1 MCVCVCVC
9 ISVCVFVCVCVR
21 VCVCVCKN
29 NRRVRAMNLQVTQT
43 LQLLGRGHTRK
54 NYKLCL
60 MCEAN

>member
-1 MCVCVCVC
+1 
-9 ISVCVFVCVCVR
+9 VCVFVCVCVR